1 MASTTTLCTS
11 SRRLKVNV
19 SKLVTVNRH
28 ANRPVSA
35 FGMSKRESG
44 VIEKP
49 QDRKGPALALPKNP
63 VSREEKAS
71 DRAGTKSPPLGSVCA
86 HTVHTAPPK

>member
-11 SRRLKVNV
+11 SRRLEVNV
-19 SKLVTVNRH
+19 SKLVTANRH

-35 FGMSKRESG
+35 FGMPKCESG

-49 QDRKGPALALPKNP
+49 QDRKGPALALPKAP
-63 VSREEKAS
+63 TSREEKAS
-71 DRAGTKSPPLGSVCA
+71 DRAGIKSPPLGSVCA
-86 HTVHTAPPK
+86 RTMLTAPPK